1 MSWYAL
7 FVKTG
12 YESSIKRWLDTRF
25 DNNLLH
31 SVIPKRKVPEKK
43 DRTVQHVI
51 KTLFPGYVF
60 IETKM
65 SFSIYYT
72 LKENPFIY
80 NTLNYLNNK
89 DKRSTLPDVQM
100 ASVASERPAAESHFF
115 KEIPS
120 EEMLVVLQLIN
131 ENEVIEYSQVYFQD
145 SKVIVQSGPLKGLES
160 HIKKIDKH
168 KKRAKVL
175 MNIMGREQL
184 VDVGIEIIE

>member
-12 YESSIKRWLDTRF
+12 YETSIKRWLDARF
-25 DNNLLH
+25 DDNMLH

-43 DRTVQHVI
+43 DRNVQHVI

-60 IETKM
+60 VETKM

-89 DKRSTLPDVQM
+89 DKRSPLPETQRAGVT
-100 ASVASERPAAESHFF
+100 SGRPEEAHFF

-120 EEMLVVLQLIN
+120 EEMLVVLKLIN

-145 SKVIVQSGPLKGLES
+145 SNVIVRSGPLKGMES
-160 HIKKIDKH
+160 QIKKVDKH

-184 VDVGIEIIE
+184 VDFGIEIME

>member
-43 DRTVQHVI
+43 DRNVQPVI

-60 IETKM
+60 VETKM

-89 DKRSTLPDVQM
+89 DKKSILPDAQVL
-100 ASVASERPAAESHFF
+100 SVTSERPEESHFF

-120 EEMLVVLQLIN
+120 EEMHVVLKLIN

-145 SKVIVQSGPLKGLES
+145 SHVIVQSGPLKGMES
-160 HIKKIDKH
+160 LIKKVDKH

-184 VDVGIEIIE
+184 VDFGIEILE